1 MIDQVQGQAALRGGL
16 TRIYRIGV
24 QMNKTKAKI
33 VAAVAVVSFLVLA
46 VSVGM
51 VIHITASAAKE
62 QKAFDEL
69 IEIVGQTEI
78 PDLPP
83 AEEGAADAD
92 HSARSVLPEYAA
104 LYEQNSDL
112 FAWLCIDG
120 TNINY
125 PVMHTPDDPQYYL
138 KRAFDGSRSY
148 SGTPFLD
155 GKCTEDGGIY
165 IVYGHHMSDGTM
177 FGKLADYA
185 NEGYWKKHPT
195 IRFDTI
201 RERGEYEVMAA
212 FFSKVYR
219 SSEDGFRYYAE
230 TDLTDKAA
238 FDRYVG
244 QVADAALYDTGVTA
258 EFGDPLLVLS
268 TCHYHVDD
276 GRFVVVARKKQEG

>member
-1 MIDQVQGQAALRGGL
+1 
-16 TRIYRIGV
+16 
-24 QMNKTKAKI
+24 MNKTKAKI
-33 VAAVAVVSFLVLA
+33 VAAVAVAAFLVLA
-46 VSVGM
+46 VSVAM
-51 VIHITASAAKE
+51 VIHITTSAAKE
-62 QKAFDEL
+62 KSAFDEL
-69 IEIVGQTEI
+69 IKTVGQTEI
-78 PDLPP
+78 SDFSPTD
-83 AEEGAADAD
+83 AGAADAEQ
-92 HSARSVLPEYAA
+92 SARSVLPEYAA

-138 KRAFDGSRSY
+138 KRAFDGSRSN

-165 IVYGHHMSDGTM
+165 IVYGHRMNNGTM
-177 FGKLADYA
+177 FGRLADYA
-185 NEGYWKKHPT
+185 DEGYWEEHPT

-212 FFSKVYR
+212 FFGKVYS
-219 SSEDGFRYYAE
+219 SSEDGFRYYDE
-230 TDLTDKAA
+230 TDLTDRAA
-238 FDRYVG
+238 FDRYAA

-258 EFGDPLLVLS
+258 EYGDSLLVLS
-268 TCHYHVDD
+268 TCSYHVDD